1 MLYPFRDDMRAKV
14 YERLA
19 EAKQINLDQGI
30 LPNEQAKDYADRLLI
45 QEMHDT
51 LVPVMRNIVQRAY
64 MAGWSAAMDTRER
77 LQAET
82 PLTPTGIDQLA
93 AAVTPLIRKIVNDA
107 FEMHGSAP
115 KLPKI
120 DPYSFGSTLPGLPDG
135 YSYLMHSKGEYPCHK
150 PAYILTRQ
158 IQEGEIA
165 NRDVFRY
172 LSGMPIPADARS
184 TCGSCLREVHPYS
197 NADLDW
203 TPHIIRTTLR
213 TVAGH
218 FVSEDEPTGASV
230 SPDAGGS
237 GDYGFPMVPDP
248 QFNVESGNDIPEPHA
263 PGEFSAL
270 EMQEILKLKA
280 ETDAALSTN
289 LWLDEPDGRTS
300 VSGS

>member
-1 MLYPFRDDMRAKV
+1 MYSSTFRDSV
-14 YERLA
+14 YRPPLPPTP
-19 EAKQINLDQGI
+19 DQGI
-30 LPNEQAKDYADRLLI
+30 FPNERANRYADEAYEYSRSMLTAML
-45 QEMHDT
+45 E
-51 LVPVMRNIVQRAY
+51 RAY

-107 FEMHGSAP
+107 FEMHGGTKP
-115 KLPKI
+115 PTIPKI
-120 DPYSFGSTLPGLPDG
+120 DPYAFNSTLPGLPDG
-135 YSYLMHSKGEYPCHK
+135 YGYLMHSKGEYPCHK

-158 IQEGEIA
+158 VQEGEVA

-172 LSGMPIPADARS
+172 LSGLPIPADARS

-203 TPHIIRTTLR
+203 SPHIVRLNPNR
-213 TVAGH
+213 TVSGH
-218 FVSEDEPTGASV
+218 FVEPDNAPGAEVAPGASE
-230 SPDAGGS
+230 GS
-237 GDYGFPMVPDP
+237 GDYGFPVIPDP
-248 QFNVESGNDIPEPHA
+248 QFNVGSGDDIPNPHD
-263 PGEFSAL
+263 PGEFSDL

-280 ETDAALSTN
+280 ETDAALGTN
-289 LWLDEPDGRTS
+289 LWLGDPDGRTS